1 MSRYL
6 VIGSNSF
13 SGSNFLNYVIKKKEF
28 VIGVSRSNEI
38 NDVFL
43 PYKWKKIK
51 NTKFL
56 IKKLDL
62 NKDVSKIIKL
72 INKYKIDI
80 IVNFASQSM
89 VSQSWLSPLDWYNT
103 NVMSQVKLHDE
114 LRKIK
119 FLKKYVHVSTPEVY
133 GSTKNQIKE
142 NYIFSPSTPYAAS
155 RAACDLHLLTFYK
168 NYNFPVVFTRASN
181 VYGPGQ
187 QLYRIIPK
195 AILCA
200 ILKKKLD
207 LHGGGKSKRSFIYID
222 DVVKATYLISKK
234 GKIGQ
239 TYHIANN
246 EEYKIRDVVK
256 IISKKLNIPI
266 SKLIK
271 NVADRPGKDQTYSL
285 NSNKIFR
292 EMNWKSQISL
302 KKGIQETLDW
312 IFDNIQ
318 IIKKLPDYYVHKK

>member
-1 MSRYL
+1 MNKFL

-13 SGSNFLNYVIKKKEF
+13 SGSHFVNYLVKKKQH
-28 VIGVSRSNEI
+28 VVAISRSSEI
-38 NDVFL
+38 NNVFL
-43 PYKWKKIK
+43 PYKWNKVK
-51 NTKFL
+51 NKNFFF
-56 IKKLDL
+56 KKLDL
-62 NKDVSKIIKL
+62 NKDTFKIINL
-72 INKYKIDI
+72 IKKYKLNI

-89 VSQSWLSPLDWYNT
+89 VSQSWKTPMDWYNT
-103 NVMSQVKLHDE
+103 NVMSHVRLHDE

-133 GSTKNQIKE
+133 GSTKNKIRE
-142 NYIFSPSTPYAAS
+142 NYNFAPSTPYAAS

-168 NYNFPVVFTRASN
+168 NYSFPVVFTRASN

-195 AILCA
+195 AILCGV
-200 ILKKKLD
+200 LKKKLH
-207 LHGGGKSKRSFIYID
+207 LHGGGNSSRSFIHID

-234 GKIGQ
+234 GKIGH

-246 EEYKIRDVVK
+246 QEYKIKEVVK

-266 SKLIK
+266 SKLVK

-285 NSNKIFR
+285 NSNKIYK
-292 EMNWKSQISL
+292 EMNWKSEISL
-302 KKGIQETLDW
+302 KKGVQETLDW
-312 IFDNIQ
+312 LLKNIKV
-318 IIKKLPDYYVHKK
+318 IKKLPDYYIHKK

>member
-13 SGSNFLNYVIKKKEF
+13 SGSHFVNYLIQKKEY

-38 NDVFL
+38 NKVFL
-43 PYKWKKIK
+43 PYKWKKTK
-51 NTKFL
+51 TKKFL
-56 IKKLDL
+56 FKKLDL

-72 INKYKIDI
+72 IKKCKIDI
-80 IVNFASQSM
+80 VVNFASQSM
-89 VSQSWLSPLDWYNT
+89 VSQSWLNPLDWYNT
-103 NVMSQVKLHDE
+103 NVMSHVKFHDE

-142 NYIFSPSTPYAAS
+142 NYNFAPSTPYAAS

-200 ILKKKLD
+200 ILKKKLH
-207 LHGGGKSKRSFIYID
+207 LHGGGKSRRSFIHID
-222 DVVKATYLISKK
+222 DVVNATYLISKK
-234 GKIGQ
+234 GKIGH

-246 EEYKIRDVVK
+246 EEYKIKDVVK
-256 IISKKLNIPI
+256 IISNKLNIPI
-266 SKLIK
+266 SKLVK
-271 NVADRPGKDQTYSL
+271 NVADRPGKDETYSL
-285 NSNKIFR
+285 NSNKTYK

-312 IFDNIQ
+312 LLNNIE
-318 IIKKLPDYYVHKK
+318 IIKKLPDYYIHKK